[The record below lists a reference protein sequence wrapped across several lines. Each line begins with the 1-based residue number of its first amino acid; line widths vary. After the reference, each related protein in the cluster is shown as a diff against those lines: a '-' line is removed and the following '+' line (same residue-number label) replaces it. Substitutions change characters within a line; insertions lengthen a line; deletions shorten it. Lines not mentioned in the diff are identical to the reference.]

1 MSGNWKKLIK
11 QSDEANLKDVVC
23 SNNITVEG
31 NINASNLTS
40 ILPNQTNIPFTNL
53 KIVTRDSNGNLVNSG
68 NQYVGPNLEGGI
80 KARVK
85 TQDGTT
91 EFIPINSIV
100 INNFGEDNI
109 EIVTTENGTL
119 SLQFNAQP

>member
-119 SLQFNAQP
+119 SLQFNAQT

>member
-1 MSGNWKKLIK
+1 M
-11 QSDEANLKDVVC
+11 
-23 SNNITVEG
+23 
-31 NINASNLTS
+31 
-40 ILPNQTNIPFTNL
+40 
-53 KIVTRDSNGNLVNSG
+53 LVQISR
-68 NQYVGPNLEGGI
+68 GGI

-119 SLQFNAQP
+119 SLQFNAQT

>member
-68 NQYVGPNLEGGI
+68 NQYVGPNLEGGY
-80 KARVK
+80 
-85 TQDGTT
+85 
-91 EFIPINSIV
+91 
-100 INNFGEDNI
+100 
-109 EIVTTENGTL
+109 
-119 SLQFNAQP
+119 